1 MALKYVNPDGLL
13 YFWQKILNKF
23 VAKEAG
29 KGLSSN
35 DYTTADKEK
44 LAGLYNYNLPTASA
58 ETMGGVKV
66 GAGLAINNGVLSATG
81 GGTADSVD
89 WSNVQNAPDIPDE
102 LADLTGDELHRTVTD
117 EEKAS
122 WNAKTSFSGSY
133 KDLSDQPNIPAS
145 AADVG
150 AVASTAVGAAGGV
163 ASLDGNGKIPS
174 TQLPSFVDDV
184 IEGYL
189 YEGVFYKDS
198 AHTVSITGEDGKIY
212 VDLDT
217 NYTFRW
223 GGTVYVQTNSSDM
236 SPITNSEIDA
246 IVANV

>member
-23 VAKEAG
+23 IAKEAG

-35 DYTTADKEK
+35 DYTTAEKEK
-44 LAGLYNYNLPTASA
+44 LRDLSNYELPTASA
-58 ETMGGVKV
+58 DTKGGVKV

-89 WSNVQNAPDIPDE
+89 WSNVQNRPDE
-102 LADLTGDELHRTVTD
+102 LADFNEDATHRTVTD
-117 EEKAS
+117 DEKAA
-122 WNAKTSFSGSY
+122 WNAKSDFSGSY

-150 AVASTAVGAAGGV
+150 AVASTAVGVAGGV
-163 ASLDGNGKIPS
+163 ASLDESGKIPS
-174 TQLPSFVDDV
+174 TQLPSYVDDV
-184 IEGYL
+184 VEGYL
-189 YEGVFYKDS
+189 HDGVFYADTSYTDAYK
-198 AHTVSITGEDGKIY
+198 GEDGKIY

-217 NYTFRW
+217 NYTYRW

-236 SPITNSEIDA
+236 SPISNSEIDA
-246 IVANV
+246 IVASE